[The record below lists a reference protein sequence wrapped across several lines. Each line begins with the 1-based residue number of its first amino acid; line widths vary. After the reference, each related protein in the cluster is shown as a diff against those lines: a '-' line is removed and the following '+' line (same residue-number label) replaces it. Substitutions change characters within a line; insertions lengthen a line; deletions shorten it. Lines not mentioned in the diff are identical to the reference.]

1 LSLALIALALADVA
15 VGATAVGTAPL
26 TVVVDNVRS
35 NAGRVHVALCPQ
47 KSFLK
52 HDCLLEASSPAQSG
66 TTSVSFANVPPGEW
80 AAQAF
85 QDENGN
91 KKVDQNF
98 LGIPR
103 EGVGFSR
110 DAKIVLGPPKWR
122 DAVFTHEAKAQT
134 IRLSLRYFLG
144 PSGPK

>member
-1 LSLALIALALADVA
+1 MSLALIALTLADA
-15 VGATAVGTAPL
+15 IMPPPAAPSL
-26 TVVVDNVRS
+26 TVTVDNVRS

-52 HDCLLEASSPAQSG
+52 DDCVLEASAPAQKGS
-66 TTSVSFANVPPGEW
+66 TSVTFANVPPGEW
-80 AAQAF
+80 AAQVF

-91 KKVDQNF
+91 KKVDRNF

-110 DAKIVLGPPKWR
+110 DAKIVFGPPKWR
-122 DAVFTHEAKAQT
+122 DAVFTHEAKPQV
-134 IRLSLRYFLG
+134 IRLALRYF
-144 PSGPK
+144 

>member
-1 LSLALIALALADVA
+1 MSLAAIVLTLAAA
-15 VGATAVGTAPL
+15 AAEPAANGAPL

-35 NAGRVHVALCPQ
+35 NVGRVHVALCPQ
-47 KSFLK
+47 KTFLK
-52 HDCLLEASSPAQSG
+52 DDCLLESSAPSQKGS
-66 TTSVSFANVPPGEW
+66 TSVTFANVPPGEW

-98 LGIPR
+98 IGIPK

-110 DAKIVLGPPKWR
+110 DAKIVFGPPKWR
-122 DAVFTHEAKAQT
+122 DAVITHDAKPQT
-134 IRLSLRYFLG
+134 IHFALRYFMG

>member
-1 LSLALIALALADVA
+1 MSLALIAVALAGAETDA
-15 VGATAVGTAPL
+15 GAAHGGGPVGAPL

-52 HDCLLEASSPAQSG
+52 DDCALEASAPAQKG
-66 TTSVSFANVPPGEW
+66 TTSVTFANVPPGEW
-80 AAQAF
+80 AAQVF

-91 KKVDQNF
+91 KKVDRNF
-98 LGIPR
+98 IGIPK

-110 DAKIVLGPPKWR
+110 DAKIVFSPPKWR
-122 DAVFTHEAKAQT
+122 DAVFSHEAKAQV
-134 IRLSLRYFLG
+134 IRLALRYF
-144 PSGPK
+144 